1 MKAGIIGAGIIGLGT
16 MGGAMVRHLLAA
28 GWQVQGHDPDD
39 AAAARAAGAGAQ
51 IDTLAALCQSG
62 QPLVLSLPS
71 EAAAL
76 AVTAT
81 IAAHAKGNLVIDTS
95 TLALAT
101 KQQMAKT
108 LSAAGSPLLDCP
120 ISGTGAQ
127 MAAKDAVVYASG
139 DAASLATARP
149 LLAAMAREVLDLGAF
164 GNATKLKLIANHLVA
179 LHNVATAE
187 AMQLALAAGLDADT
201 VIRAVSAGAA
211 QSRIFSLRAPLVAAD
226 HYEPAQ
232 MRMDVWAKD
241 MALLDA
247 FARQHKARTP
257 LLDAVQPLYAAA
269 LEAGLAAADTAAV
282 ARLLTP
288 AGPRT

>member
-1 MKAGIIGAGIIGLGT
+1 MRAGLIGLGT
-16 MGGAMVRHLLAA
+16 MGGAMVQHLVAA
-28 GWQVQGHDPDD
+28 NWQVQGHDPD
-39 AAAARAAGAGAQ
+39 AQAAARAAKAGAH
-51 IDTLAALCQSG
+51 IDSLAVLCASG

-81 IAAHAKGNLVIDTS
+81 IAAQARGNLVIDTS
-95 TLALAT
+95 TLALTT
-101 KQQMAKT
+101 KQQMAET
-108 LSAAGSPLLDCP
+108 LATAGSTLLDCP

-139 DAASLATARP
+139 DAAALASARP
-149 LLAAMAREVLDLGAF
+149 LLEAISRDVLDLGAF
-164 GNATKLKLIANHLVA
+164 GNATRMKLIANHLVA

-187 AMQLALAAGLDADT
+187 AMNLALAAGLDADT
-201 VIRAVSAGAA
+201 VIRAISAGAA

-226 HYEPAQ
+226 QYEPAQ

-241 MALLDA
+241 MALLDQ
-247 FARQHKARTP
+247 FARQHGAQTP

-269 LEAGLAAADTAAV
+269 LEAGLDAADTAAV
-282 ARLLTP
+282 ARLLKP
-288 AGPRT
+288 AGPSK

>member
-1 MKAGIIGAGIIGLGT
+1 MKAGIIGLGT
-16 MGGAMVRHLLAA
+16 MGGAMVRHLRAA
-28 GWQVQGHDPDD
+28 GWQVEGHDPDP
-39 AAAARAAGAGAQ
+39 AASARAAEAGAH
-51 IDTLAALCQSG
+51 IDSIEALCASG

-76 AVTAT
+76 AVAAT
-81 IAAHAKGNLVIDTS
+81 IAAQAQSNLVIDTS
-95 TLALAT
+95 TLALTT
-101 KQQMAKT
+101 KQQMADI
-108 LSAAGSPLLDCP
+108 LARAGATLLDCP

-127 MAAKDAVVYASG
+127 MAARDAVVYASG
-139 DAASLATARP
+139 EAQALAEARP
-149 LLAAMAREVLDLGAF
+149 LLAAISREVLDLGAF
-164 GNATKLKLIANHLVA
+164 GNATRLKLIANHLVA

-201 VIRAVSAGAA
+201 VIRAISAGAA

-247 FARQHKARTP
+247 FARQHGAHTP

-269 LEAGLAAADTAAV
+269 LDAGLAAADTAAV
-282 ARLLTP
+282 ARLLKPSGTP
-288 AGPRT
+288 K

>member
-1 MKAGIIGAGIIGLGT
+1 MKAGLIGLGI
-16 MGGAMVRHLLAA
+16 MGGAMVRHLVAA
-28 GWQVQGHDPDD
+28 GWQVEGHDPDPN
-39 AAAARAAGAGAQ
+39 AAARAAEAGAH
-51 IDTLAALCQSG
+51 IESLAALCASG

-71 EAAAL
+71 EPAAL
-76 AVTAT
+76 AVTAA
-81 IAAHAKGNLVIDTS
+81 IAGEARGNLVIDTS

-101 KQQMAKT
+101 KQQMADT
-108 LSAAGSPLLDCP
+108 LSAAGSTMLDCP

-139 DAASLATARP
+139 DAQALATARP
-149 LLAAMAREVLDLGAF
+149 LLAAIAREVLDLGAF

-187 AMQLALAAGLDADT
+187 AMQLALAAGLEADT
-201 VIRAVSAGAA
+201 VIRAISAGAA

-226 HYEPAQ
+226 SYEPAQ

-241 MALLDA
+241 MALLHA
-247 FARQHKARTP
+247 FARQHGAQTP

-269 LEAGLAAADTAAV
+269 LNAGLASADTAAV
-282 ARLLTP
+282 ARLLKPGTP
-288 AGPRT
+288 A

>member
-1 MKAGIIGAGIIGLGT
+1 MKAGIIGLGT
-16 MGGAMVRHLLAA
+16 MGGAMVRHLRAA
-28 GWQVQGHDPDD
+28 GWQVEGHDPDP
-39 AAAARAAGAGAQ
+39 AASARAAEAGAQ
-51 IDTLAALCQSG
+51 IDSIEALCASG

-76 AVTAT
+76 AVAAT
-81 IAAHAKGNLVIDTS
+81 IAAQAQSNLVIDTS
-95 TLALAT
+95 TLALGT
-101 KQQMAKT
+101 KQQMADI
-108 LSAAGSPLLDCP
+108 LARAGATLLDCP

-127 MAAKDAVVYASG
+127 MAARDAVVYASG
-139 DAASLATARP
+139 ETQALAEARP
-149 LLAAMAREVLDLGAF
+149 LLAAISREVLDLGAF
-164 GNATKLKLIANHLVA
+164 GNATRLKLIANHLVA

-201 VIRAVSAGAA
+201 VIRAISAGAA

-247 FARQHKARTP
+247 FARQHGAHTP

-269 LEAGLAAADTAAV
+269 LDAGLAAADTAAV
-282 ARLLTP
+282 ARLLKPSGTP
-288 AGPRT
+288 K

>member
-1 MKAGIIGAGIIGLGT
+1 MKAGIIGLGT
-16 MGGAMVRHLLAA
+16 MGGAMVRHLRAA
-28 GWQVQGHDPDD
+28 GWQVEGHDPDP
-39 AAAARAAGAGAQ
+39 AASARSAEAGAH
-51 IDTLAALCQSG
+51 IDSIEALCASG

-76 AVTAT
+76 AVAAT
-81 IAAHAKGNLVIDTS
+81 IAAAIASGAQSNLVIDTS
-95 TLALAT
+95 TLALGT
-101 KQQMAKT
+101 KQQMADI
-108 LSAAGSPLLDCP
+108 LARAGATLLDCP

-127 MAAKDAVVYASG
+127 MAARDAVVYASG
-139 DAASLATARP
+139 AAQALAEARP
-149 LLAAMAREVLDLGAF
+149 LLAAISREVLDLGAF
-164 GNATKLKLIANHLVA
+164 GNATRLKLIANHLVA

-201 VIRAVSAGAA
+201 VIRAISAGAA

-247 FARQHKARTP
+247 FARQHGAHTP

-269 LEAGLAAADTAAV
+269 LDAGLAAADTAAV
-282 ARLLTP
+282 ARLLKPSGTP
-288 AGPRT
+288 K

>member
-1 MKAGIIGAGIIGLGT
+1 MKAGIIGLGT
-16 MGGAMVRHLLAA
+16 MGGAMVRHLRAA
-28 GWQVQGHDPDD
+28 GWQVEGHDPDP
-39 AAAARAAGAGAQ
+39 AASARAAEAGAQ
-51 IDTLAALCQSG
+51 IDSIEALCASG

-76 AVTAT
+76 AVAAT
-81 IAAHAKGNLVIDTS
+81 IAAQAQSNLVIDTS
-95 TLALAT
+95 TLALGT
-101 KQQMAKT
+101 KQQMADI
-108 LSAAGSPLLDCP
+108 LARAGATLLDCP

-127 MAAKDAVVYASG
+127 MAARDAVVYASG
-139 DAASLATARP
+139 AAQALAEARP
-149 LLAAMAREVLDLGAF
+149 LLAAISREVLDLGAF
-164 GNATKLKLIANHLVA
+164 GNATRLKLIANHLVA

-187 AMQLALAAGLDADT
+187 AMTLALAAGLDADT
-201 VIRAVSAGAA
+201 VIRAISAGAA

-247 FARQHKARTP
+247 FARQHGAHTP

-269 LEAGLAAADTAAV
+269 LDAGLAAADTAAV
-282 ARLLTP
+282 ARLLKPSGTP
-288 AGPRT
+288 K